1 MLGTLI
7 RKEILNAIFSFRFM
21 MTFLLLVIIIL
32 ATSVILTNDYV
43 RQQDEFSRRQSELES
58 YLRQYAH
65 FNRIGGVIAPAQPPL
80 AFYTLIRGIS
90 QEVNMDEFNND
101 PLPVVFPLIDMSF
114 VVTVLLSL
122 VALLFSYDSIC
133 GEKEE
138 GTLKLMFSN
147 TLSRSKLLLGKAIGG
162 TLTLLIPFVFAMG
175 LSLLVILLNPRIS
188 WKGSDWGAL
197 ALILFSTVLYVV
209 LFYCL
214 GLYVSSRHKSGA
226 SSILTSLVIWV
237 IFVLVVPSLSPYMA
251 SFLTKTPSRI
261 QIEREVD
268 RIGDVERDELGNKL
282 AEEKRKQV
290 NKKYPVLSEKMTKE
304 EIQRRIAADPEY
316 KKAYEELVS
325 ETSAAWDEANR
336 IQGEKMQLLWEEM
349 GRKEEQQTRLAVL
362 LSMTS
367 PLSSFTYLA
376 SDLSGTGMRS
386 LRHFGNLRE
395 GWNAV
400 YTEYERNKISELR
413 EKDPTKDVWNSP
425 VDVSDM
431 PRFRFRDEPLLD
443 RLKGTL
449 PFFAVLF
456 VFNILFFAAAFFSFV
471 RYDVR

>member
-1 MLGTLI
+1 
-7 RKEILNAIFSFRFM
+7 
-21 MTFLLLVIIIL
+21 
-32 ATSVILTNDYV
+32 
-43 RQQDEFSRRQSELES
+43 
-58 YLRQYAH
+58 
-65 FNRIGGVIAPAQPPL
+65 
-80 AFYTLIRGIS
+80 
-90 QEVNMDEFNND
+90 
-101 PLPVVFPLIDMSF
+101 
-114 VVTVLLSL
+114 
-122 VALLFSYDSIC
+122 
-133 GEKEE
+133 
-138 GTLKLMFSN
+138 
-147 TLSRSKLLLGKAIGG
+147 
-162 TLTLLIPFVFAMG
+162 
-175 LSLLVILLNPRIS
+175 
-188 WKGSDWGAL
+188 
-197 ALILFSTVLYVV
+197 
-209 LFYCL
+209 
-214 GLYVSSRHKSGA
+214 
-226 SSILTSLVIWV
+226 
-237 IFVLVVPSLSPYMA
+237 
-251 SFLTKTPSRI
+251 
-261 QIEREVD
+261 
-268 RIGDVERDELGNKL
+268 
-282 AEEKRKQV
+282 V